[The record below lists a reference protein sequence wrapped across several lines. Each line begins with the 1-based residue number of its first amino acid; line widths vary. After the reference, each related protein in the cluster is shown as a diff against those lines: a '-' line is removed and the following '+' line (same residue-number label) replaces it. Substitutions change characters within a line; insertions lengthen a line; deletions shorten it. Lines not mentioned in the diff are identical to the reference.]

1 MPLMGALH
9 DKAQLVG
16 PLALGTPLFPG
27 TKHNSVAIPLLVGLR
42 LSDATSTSPVG
53 SMF

>member
-27 TKHNSVAIPLLVGLR
+27 TKHNSVAIPLLVVLFLGCLPSSGL
-42 LSDATSTSPVG
+42 AG
-53 SMF
+53 EG